1 MSTPDLRPAERGG
14 ADAERIAGR
23 LEELWQ
29 IARGPAGGAD
39 RPAYSEAEA
48 RAMRLVAGW
57 AEELGLRAAIDPH
70 GNLWALPDGHEGPIH
85 TSGSHVDTV
94 PDGGRYDG
102 ALGTVLGLELAA
114 ELTAGP
120 SPDGPLERP
129 AGPGAR
135 PALLVCAAEEAPR
148 FGAGTVG
155 SRLLAGTLS
164 EAELAELHDAQG
176 VSAADAR
183 DAYLAALADLPR
195 LERPPL
201 ERIRAHAE
209 VHVALRAGPDEL
221 GIVTRVAA
229 PRRLEIVIV
238 GEAAHAGEIA
248 MDERHDA
255 LAAAAEVVLAVERAA
270 RAEPRPTVATVGT
283 LAVSPG
289 AVSVI
294 PGGARLGIDMRAVEV
309 EPLDRLEA
317 AIREAVEA
325 IGARRGVQVR
335 TTLTRGGA
343 PVALDRGLAARAL
356 AAAAA
361 RGISAAE
368 TWSGAGHDVQHIAAF
383 APALLALVPLR
394 DGQSHTPQEGADMT
408 DILAAADVIAA
419 VMRPVR
425 IGSEQTNVTDR
436 R

>member
-1 MSTPDLRPAERGG
+1 MRTPELGV

-57 AEELGLRAAIDPH
+57 AAELGLRAAIDPH
-70 GNLWALPDGHEGPIH
+70 GNLWALPDDHQGPLL

-114 ELTAGP
+114 ELTSAP
-120 SPDGPLERP
+120 
-129 AGPGAR
+129 PGSGAC

-148 FGAGTVG
+148 FGAGTIG
-155 SRLLAGTLS
+155 SRLLAGSLPDS
-164 EAELAELHDAQG
+164 ELAELHDADG
-176 VSAADAR
+176 LSAAAAR
-183 DAYLAALADLPR
+183 EEYLAALGDLPR
-195 LERPPL
+195 LGHPPL

-209 VHVALRAGPDEL
+209 VHVALRAGADEL
-221 GIVTRVAA
+221 GVVTRVAA
-229 PRRLEIVIV
+229 PRRLEVVIG
-238 GEAAHAGEIA
+238 GEAGHAGEIG
-248 MDERHDA
+248 MDERRDA
-255 LAAAAEVVLAVERAA
+255 LAAAAEIVLAVERAA

-294 PGGARLGIDMRAVEV
+294 PGEARLGIDMRAVERD
-309 EPLDRLEA
+309 PLDRLEA
-317 AIREAVEA
+317 EIREAVTM
-325 IGARRGVQVR
+325 IGARRGARAR
-335 TTLTRGGA
+335 TTLTRGGN

-361 RGISAAE
+361 RGIAAAE
-368 TWSGAGHDVQHIAAF
+368 TWSGAGHDVQHLAAF
-383 APALLALVPLR
+383 APALLVFVPLR
-394 DGQSHTPQEGADMT
+394 GGQSHTPQEGADMN
-408 DILAAADVIAA
+408 DILAAAAVVAD
-419 VMRPVR
+419 VMRTAERPT
-425 IGSEQTNVTDR
+425 S
-436 R
+436 